1 MYSERGGERVQRER
15 VRERVHVREGGK
27 SSTVRRGREKM
38 QTRMIEKVLV
48 HIYTIQ

>member
-1 MYSERGGERVQRER
+1 MVERESIVRKRV
-15 VRERVHVREGGK
+15 ERVHVREGGK

-48 HIYTIQ
+48 HIYSEYWVR